1 MRPVSRSQVA
11 RVRNVSGLAGRT
23 TTRRAHTAL
32 LLLTALATV
41 ASGGCSSLGPLAV
54 WKANRIREA
63 TDADPVVEVL
73 CLWQPAE
80 GRGLNG
86 LPTRGFAGQIMFFT
100 RRSPEP
106 VRIDGDVRIYL
117 FENRGTVEE
126 RAKPV
131 HQFDFI
137 GKVWDQHLQQGTLGT
152 SYHVFIPFTREH
164 EWQTE
169 CVLRVRLTPPRG
181 AAVYSELASVT
192 LPGMEEPGTGAPA
205 KEVAV
210 DTIRRSLQ
218 QQATEAAPAAAGTA
232 PPAPASGTTPA
243 ATPPGTAP
251 APATGSPTAAV
262 NGGNPARG
270 FRASS
275 ISVAAAKAAAPAATA
290 QPAVAGSLPQATS
303 SESPGARDLAAGTG
317 VRTVSHQVPSP
328 SSSPVEPGP
337 LHSTHPLDDGSSQFG
352 QAESPAA
359 TTGEEPPFAPSRRFR
374 LKPQVDN
381 ATPSAGTTD
390 AFEPPATSGTSA
402 SRAASPHPLAGL
414 DQSSAE

>member
-243 ATPPGTAP
+243 
-251 APATGSPTAAV
+251 
-262 NGGNPARG
+262 RG

-337 LHSTHPLDDGSSQFG
+337 LHFTHPLDDGSSQFG